1 MNINTGELHESMEGA
16 LADLIAGAE
25 RGEDLTS
32 MLMPLDDTDYEKLK
46 GMNRAE
52 RRQWARENKDKNE

>member
-1 MNINTGELHESMEGA
+1 MNINTGELHESLAAA
-16 LADLIAGAE
+16 LMDGLE

-32 MLMPLDDTDYEKLK
+32 ILMPLDDTDYEKLK